1 MEDGTYIALD
11 YMNQIYG
18 LNYSINEFRESIPTV
33 LEENLNSLI
42 RLSVGVITGAKK
54 LFDFYMS
61 AIKYRITDFLC

>member
-42 RLSVGVITGAKK
+42 RLSVGVITGAKNY
-54 LFDFYMS
+54 LTS
-61 AIKYRITDFLC
+61 I